1 LKKLSWQG
9 WLCKTHHRKPPE
21 EPASTPINPTPQPPL
36 VSTHA
41 VKRPRGRPRKVNTAN
56 DRSAVPPVT
65 SPSRIDDDP
74 SASIHLQAN
83 AAPGKIDKSK
93 LTFGEPRR
101 LRDKAHLKF
110 VASQPCLICGRSP
123 ADAHH
128 LRFTQPRAMGLKVS
142 DEFTV
147 PLCRTH
153 HRDNHSFGD
162 EVAWWERRAI
172 DPLATS
178 RVLWVSTRRIGSRRQ
193 KFLLRFWS

>member
-1 LKKLSWQG
+1 LKRLSRQG
-9 WLCKTHHRKPPE
+9 SLCKTLPQKPQRWRSPLQPKSTRLSHRRTSSGREGDPERPATRSIIRRLIRSPLRQTVEDGQSESIDRQADLPP
-21 EPASTPINPTPQPPL
+21 T
-36 VSTHA
+36 
-41 VKRPRGRPRKVNTAN
+41 
-56 DRSAVPPVT
+56 
-65 SPSRIDDDP
+65 
-74 SASIHLQAN
+74 
-83 AAPGKIDKSK
+83 KIDKSK

-147 PLCRTH
+147 PLCRVH
-153 HRDNHSFGD
+153 HRDVHSHGD

-178 RVLWVSTRRIGSRRQ
+178 RVLWVSTRRIE
-193 KFLLRFWS
+193 